1 MMRNISNAGEKRL
14 VMRRIIIFG
23 AVAFLLGILQ
33 CSFFA
38 RIKPFGAV
46 PNLMLGSLCAIT
58 MIDNK
63 KSAAVYGIAGGY
75 FIDALG
81 AVPPSFSPVFFLIS
95 VVVIGKISEKMM
107 PRFVSFLIVMIPTV
121 LMGGVFTYINM
132 CVSASGL
139 APLGVF
145 FKIALPEML
154 CTYVFCLPVY
164 FIIGL
169 CMYPILL
176 DGKPNR

>member
-1 MMRNISNAGEKRL
+1 MMRNISTAGERRL

-23 AVAFLLGILQ
+23 AVAFLLGVLQ

-38 RIKPFGAV
+38 RLKPFGAV

-58 MIDNK
+58 LIDSK
-63 KSAAVYGIAGGY
+63 KTAAVYGVAGGY

-81 AVPPSFSPVFFLIS
+81 AVPPSFSPIFFLIG
-95 VVVIGKISEKMM
+95 VVIIGKISEKMM

-121 LMGGVFTYINM
+121 LMGGLFTYINM
-132 CVSASGL
+132 CVSVSGI
-139 APLGVF
+139 APIGVF
-145 FKIALPEML
+145 LRLALPEML

-164 FIIGL
+164 FIIAL

-176 DGKPNR
+176 DGKQNR

>member
-1 MMRNISNAGEKRL
+1 MMRNISTAGEKRL

-23 AVAFLLGILQ
+23 AVAFLLGVLQ
-33 CSFFA
+33 CAFFS
-38 RIKPFGAV
+38 RLKPFGAV

-63 KSAAVYGIAGGY
+63 KTAAVYGIAGGY

-81 AVPPSFSPVFFLIS
+81 SVPPSFSPIFFLIS
-95 VVVIGKISEKMM
+95 VVVFSKISEKMM
-107 PRFVSFLIVMIPTV
+107 PRFVSFLIVMIPAV
-121 LMGGVFTYINM
+121 LLGGVFTYINL
-132 CVSASGL
+132 CVAVSGVAPISAFLKL
-139 APLGVF
+139 ALS
-145 FKIALPEML
+145 EML

-164 FIIGL
+164 FVIEL

>member
-1 MMRNISNAGEKRL
+1 MMRNISTAGERRL
-14 VMRRIIIFG
+14 IVRRIIIFG

-38 RIKPFGAV
+38 RLKPFGAV

-63 KSAAVYGIAGGY
+63 KTAAVYGVAAGY

-81 AVPPSFSPVFFLIS
+81 AVPPSFSPIFFLIS
-95 VVVIGKISEKMM
+95 VGVFSKISEKMM
-107 PRFVSFLIVMIPTV
+107 PRFVSFLILMIPAV
-121 LMGGVFTYINM
+121 LMGGVFTYLNL
-132 CVSASGL
+132 CVALSGL
-139 APLGVF
+139 APFGMFVRL
-145 FKIALPEML
+145 ALPEML

-176 DGKPNR
+176 DGRQNR

>member
-1 MMRNISNAGEKRL
+1 MMRNLSTAGEKRL
-14 VMRRIIIFG
+14 VLRRIIVFG
-23 AVAFLLGILQ
+23 AVAFLLGVLQ
-33 CSFFA
+33 CSFFS
-38 RIKPFGAV
+38 RLKPFGAV

-63 KSAAVYGIAGGY
+63 RTAAVYGIAAGY

-81 AVPPSFSPVFFLIS
+81 AVPPSFSPVFFLIC
-95 VVVIGKISEKMM
+95 VLVFGKISDKMM
-107 PRFVSFLIVMIPTV
+107 PRFISYLVIMAVAV
-121 LMGGVFTYINM
+121 VMGGAFTYVNL
-132 CVSASGL
+132 CVAISGI
-139 APLGVF
+139 PSFGVF
-145 FKIALPEML
+145 LRIALPEML

-176 DGKPNR
+176 DGKQDR